1 MNQIWRNQGEVVQR
15 LRLCPVQVRLALLLD
30 PVQGPLAP
38 TLAPARSP
46 DLGRVPRLLL
56 LFLAAPVL
64 VAEAPLPR
72 EKVRLKE
79 LSEVVPLHHNQ
90 RELLLP
96 QGNLLLYLSHLSF
109 MLISS
114 AGMLMKPI
122 LKRYSVIL
130 EML

>member
-1 MNQIWRNQGEVVQR
+1 
-15 LRLCPVQVRLALLLD
+15 
-30 PVQGPLAP
+30 
-38 TLAPARSP
+38 
-46 DLGRVPRLLL
+46 
-56 LFLAAPVL
+56 
-64 VAEAPLPR
+64 
-72 EKVRLKE
+72 LKE